1 MNRILLMIGALQG
14 WALWGLWKARE
25 IKSWPS
31 MDPISERML
40 LYVSLALPFAYYLSE
55 NLTLPTKRRRVAL
68 LMGVGVLFACLGA
81 YSGWADYTPMEVLGS
96 EWNFPPVRPSDLMAA
111 GILGFILIPLFAHY
125 EGPTTRWSYHALFET
140 AWRNGLMFSYAG
152 LMTGAFWVVLYAG
165 AMLMKS
171 IGLHFV
177 EELIEKS
184 IFAIPVTGI
193 AFGAA
198 CALTLAKTDWIVTLR
213 RFCLSVFAWLL
224 PLLLMFSLMW
234 VIALP
239 FTGLAPLFKTGNAA
253 FILLWFIALSVGFAN
268 AAYQEGNEAQPYG
281 RRLSRLLEFAW
292 LSLVVLVVIAWLAM
306 KQRIAQ
312 YGWTEDRVWATF
324 ILVLATVY
332 TLGYAYS
339 LRRRRGWLGN
349 IGNTNI
355 ATALVMVA
363 GLALLLSPIADA
375 RRIAVKSQMNRLLNG
390 SANSIDYSYLRW
402 QAGRYGLDA
411 LKTLAAGI
419 AHKDKALIAT
429 KASQALK
436 QKERYSAV
444 DAPNTI
450 TLEQMRLRFRVLPQG
465 EVANDALLKTIQTA
479 TRWNEQRCLETNA
492 QCFIWMVD
500 LNGDGAKEAVIVQ
513 EKPAP
518 WVGNAYFY
526 QALPSGQYQYA
537 GQVNFRKAGDA
548 KRADQVL
555 KDIALGQARVIPPRF
570 NDIEI
575 NGQRFSV
582 MEEQK

>member
-1 MNRILLMIGALQG
+1 MNRILLLIGALQG

-25 IKSWPS
+25 VKVWPS

-55 NLTLPTKRRRVAL
+55 NLTLPDNRRRTAL
-68 LMGVGVLFACLGA
+68 LLGIGLLFAGLGA
-81 YSGWADYTPMEVLGS
+81 YSGWADYTHIDALGS
-96 EWNFPPVRPSDLMAA
+96 EWNFPPARPSDLLAA
-111 GILGFILIPLFAHY
+111 AILGFILIPVIAHY
-125 EGPTTRWSYHALFET
+125 EGGRARWSYHALFET
-140 AWRNGLMFSYAG
+140 AWRNGLMFSYAA
-152 LMTGAFWVVLYAG
+152 LLTGVFWVVLFAG
-165 AMLMKS
+165 SMLMKS
-171 IGLHFV
+171 IGLNFV
-177 EELIEKS
+177 EDLIKKS

-193 AFGAA
+193 AFAAA
-198 CALTLAKTDWIVTLR
+198 CALTLAKTDWIITLR

-281 RRLSRLLEFAW
+281 RRLSRLVEFAW

-306 KQRIAQ
+306 KQRISQ

-363 GLALLLSPIADA
+363 GLALMLSPIADA
-375 RRIAVKSQMNRLLNG
+375 RRIAVKSQMNRLLSG
-390 SANSIDYSYLRW
+390 SADSIDYSYLRW

-411 LKTLAAGI
+411 LKTLAAGVE
-419 AHKDKALIAT
+419 HKERTVIAT
-429 KASQALK
+429 KATQALK
-436 QKERYSAV
+436 QKERYSVA
-444 DAPNTI
+444 DTPNVLTS
-450 TLEQMRLRFRVLPQG
+450 EQIRLRFRILPQG
-465 EVANDALLKTIQTA
+465 EVASDNLLKTMQA
-479 TRWNEQRCLETNA
+479 GTRWPEQRCMEVNA
-492 QCFIWMVD
+492 QCLIWMVD
-500 LNGDGAKEAVIVQ
+500 LNGDGTREAIVVQ
-513 EKPAP
+513 EKPAQ
-518 WVGNAYFY
+518 WAAYAYFY
-526 QALPSGQYQYA
+526 QFMPSGQYQYA
-537 GQVNFRKAGDA
+537 GEINFRKAGDDKNA
-548 KRADQVL
+548 AAFL
-555 KDIALGQARVIPPRF
+555 KNIELGQARVIPPRF

-575 NGQRFSV
+575 NGQRFIV
-582 MEEQK
+582 REEQK

>member
-1 MNRILLMIGALQG
+1 MNRILLLIGALQG

-55 NLTLPTKRRRVAL
+55 NLTFPGNHRRTAL
-68 LMGVGVLFACLGA
+68 LLGIGLLFAWLGA
-81 YSGWADYTPMEVLGS
+81 YSGWADYTHIDALGS
-96 EWNFPPVRPSDLMAA
+96 EWNFSPARPSDLLVAA
-111 GILGFILIPLFAHY
+111 ILGFILIPVIAHY
-125 EGPTTRWSYHALFET
+125 EGATQRWSYHALFET
-140 AWRNGLMFSYAG
+140 AWRNGLMFSYAA
-152 LMTGAFWVVLYAG
+152 LLTGVFWVVLFAG
-165 AMLMKS
+165 SMLMKS
-171 IGLHFV
+171 IGLNFV
-177 EELIEKS
+177 EELIQKS

-193 AFGAA
+193 AFAAA
-198 CALTLAKTDWIVTLR
+198 CALTLARTDWIITLR

-224 PLLLMFSLMW
+224 PLLLLFSLMW

-239 FTGLAPLFKTGNAA
+239 FTGLAPLFKTGNTA

-292 LSLVVLVVIAWLAM
+292 LSLVALVVIAWLAM
-306 KQRIAQ
+306 RQRIAQ
-312 YGWTEDRVWATF
+312 YGWTEDRVWAIF

-339 LRRRRGWLGN
+339 LRHRRGWLGN

-355 ATALVMVA
+355 ATALVMIA

-375 RRIAVKSQMNRLLNG
+375 RRIAVQSQMHRLLNG
-390 SANSIDYSYLRW
+390 SVDSIDYSYLRW

-419 AHKDKALIAT
+419 AHKDKAVIAT

-436 QKERYSAV
+436 QKERYSA
-444 DAPNTI
+444 AEAQNTI

-465 EVANDALLKTIQTA
+465 EVADDVLLKTIQTA
-479 TRWNEQRCLETNA
+479 TRWNEQRCMEINV
-492 QCFIWMVD
+492 QCFIWMLD
-500 LNGDGAKEAVIVQ
+500 INGDGAREAVIVQ
-513 EKPAP
+513 EKPAQ
-518 WVGNAYFY
+518 WAGAAYFY
-526 QALPSGQYQYA
+526 QSLPSGQYQYA
-537 GQVNFRKAGDA
+537 GEINFRKAGDA
-548 KRADQVL
+548 KRVDQVL
-555 KDIALGQARVIPPRF
+555 KDIALGKAKVIPPRF

-575 NGQRFSV
+575 NGQRFIV
-582 MEEQK
+582 REEQK